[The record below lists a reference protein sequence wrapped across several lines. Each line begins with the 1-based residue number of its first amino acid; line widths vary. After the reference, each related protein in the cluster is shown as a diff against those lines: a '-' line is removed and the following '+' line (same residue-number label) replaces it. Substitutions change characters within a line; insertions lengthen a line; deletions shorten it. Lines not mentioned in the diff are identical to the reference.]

1 MVLVET
7 EFCLMNLFC
16 NMCFHIYKED
26 KWDGSRTGGL
36 NLFIVQDYKR
46 GRRRRT
52 VLINFLKLGKHIQPR
67 LIKAV
72 SARQCKTKHR

>member
-1 MVLVET
+1 MALVET

-26 KWDGSRTGGL
+26 KWDGSRNGGL
-36 NLFIVQDYKR
+36 KLFIVQDYKR

-52 VLINFLKLGKHIQPR
+52 VLYQHFEAWQIH
-67 LIKAV
+67 
-72 SARQCKTKHR
+72 STKTD